1 MKVRWS
7 PLISQASGA
16 TGPIVASRWRG
27 IDYIRERI
35 VPANPKSA
43 DQMTQRDFLTKVV
56 AWWHDIEEQLQDY
69 CKLLVL
75 GEPLSGFNA
84 FTKRNLKDLADLV
97 DPRIMPL
104 NAVPN
109 PITDLAGAPG
119 TAGATV
125 ALTWTQGEAN
135 IEDKIY
141 VLAGEIAEAGDIP
154 ANLALIEKEE
164 TATSTESKEVTMGK
178 ADQLY
183 AIWVLAEHV
192 LDSSFSI
199 ADFCEA
205 TSKAEA

>member
-43 DQMTQRDFLTKVV
+43 DQMTQRNFLTKCV
-56 AWWHDIEEQLQDY
+56 AWWHDLEEQVQDY

-75 GEPLSGFNA
+75 GEPMSGFNA
-84 FTKRNLKDLADLV
+84 FTKRNLKDMADEV
-97 DPRIMPL
+97 ECRIMPL

-109 PITDLAGAPG
+109 PITTLAGV
-119 TAGATV
+119 AGAATKEIS
-125 ALTWTQGEAN
+125 LTWVQGEA
-135 IEDKIY
+135 DPADSIY
-141 VLAGEIAEAGDIP
+141 CLAGEIAEAGDIP
-154 ANLALIEKEE
+154 ANLALSDTGIA
-164 TATSTESKEVTMGK
+164 TAGTEACTAIMGK

-183 AIWVLAEHV
+183 AIWALVEHEE
-192 LDSSFSI
+192 DSSFSI
-199 ADFCEA
+199 AAFCEA
-205 TSKAEA
+205 TSKA